1 MSQKT
6 APTFDSRWD
15 HVVYLIAEFKY
26 LVTGMVL
33 GAIGL
38 FAYYQPSIPTPPDW
52 VGAIL
57 VAWLVLGVPC
67 YLGGVAIARWLRRR
81 NWVEVHHVDARGT
94 DGKDIEKH
102 YVPPQ
107 TWQEKTIDGPDP
119 YPINGGSA
127 WAVQEYEYLDDIGE
141 LQVKGVW
148 LEGLEDTQLFTAQ
161 SMMVDMHGWMLDQIE
176 RLADT
181 RAKWS
186 RGVVQYEKETVN
198 DFVEARER
206 GVTLERT
213 AGRDVF
219 EDMSGDDEDI
229 PSLDADEMPTVDDYT
244 DGSLVKDERSLSDR
258 VDDAR
263 QREEALND

>member
-15 HVVYLIAEFKY
+15 HAVYLIAEFKY

-38 FAYYQPSIPTPPDW
+38 FAYYQPSIPSPPDW
-52 VGAIL
+52 AGAVL
-57 VAWLVLGVPC
+57 VAWLVLGIPC

-81 NWVEVHHVDARGT
+81 NWEEVHHVDARGT
-94 DGKDIEKH
+94 DGDDIQKH

-107 TWQEKTIDGPDP
+107 TWREKTVDGPDP

-127 WAVQEYEYLDDIGE
+127 WAVQEYEYLEDVDE
-141 LQVKGVW
+141 LRVKGVW
-148 LEGLEDTQLFTAQ
+148 LSGLEDTQLYTSK
-161 SMMVDMHGWMLDQIE
+161 SMMVDMHGWMLNQIE
-176 RLADT
+176 KLADT

-186 RGVVQYEKETVN
+186 RGVTQYEKETVN
-198 DFVEARER
+198 DFAEARER

-213 AGRDVF
+213 TARDIF
-219 EDMSGDDEDI
+219 EDVAGDDDDI
-229 PSLDADEMPTVDDYT
+229 PSLDADEMPSIDEYT
-244 DGSLVKDERSLSDR
+244 QGQPDGDLDERIDRAQQQQEAMSD
-258 VDDAR
+258 D
-263 QREEALND
+263 